1 MNIMNI
7 EFLGSIY
14 TLAGGVALYSIKEF
28 VKYFSD
34 SKLHRKKLNL
44 EKLYPIYL
52 ECFKKA
58 RTMINS
64 YFINKEKLDL
74 NDIEI
79 SAGLNDVNKE
89 SYDNDIN
96 YRQRINLSNKVKNM
110 EALKN
115 DFSDVFNINKI
126 FFNNDFVAKT
136 FDIINE
142 FERDISYL
150 KNIITNMEN
159 SNEYFK
165 IESFITPEYQRK
177 INDYIFYLDQFEDEF
192 KKHFKINRLTWKEK
206 IRIWK
211 SKRNK

>member
-1 MNIMNI
+1 
-7 EFLGSIY
+7 
-14 TLAGGVALYSIKEF
+14 
-28 VKYFSD
+28 
-34 SKLHRKKLNL
+34 
-44 EKLYPIYL
+44 
-52 ECFKKA
+52 
-58 RTMINS
+58 MINS